1 MVRRAVKRPG
11 LFCGFRRESA
21 LLLAR
26 LKGVSV
32 MALRFLLRAFLV
44 IPFVAVTALVATAAP
59 PLASVAGAATESCA
73 TPVTSAPT
81 GPATVSVASTAFGR
95 ALVVGSGAT
104 SGCSLYVLDS
114 DAFKAVS
121 GSFACTNAGPPPVC
135 DTTVWPALLTA
146 GSPVAGPGVN
156 PTLLGTVTR
165 TDVLTGA
172 TVQQVTYAGHP
183 LYRFFLDSVPG
194 NTAGEGFFDP
204 FVSPPGVWH
213 LVSPPRGRPALP
225 AAALEQGMVTITK
238 LGTTG
243 TVLEAT
249 MDQGLGGVAFPV
261 YTFSADSFPKSA
273 CQFPCDVIWP
283 PVLTVGQPLAGSGVD
298 PGTLGIIVRP
308 DGTKQVTFQGRPLY
322 LFIRDARFPPGAP
335 AVANGAGITAF
346 GGTFQTV
353 PPS

>member
-1 MVRRAVKRPG
+1 M
-11 LFCGFRRESA
+11 E
-21 LLLAR
+21 LAR
-26 LKGVSV
+26 LKGVST
-32 MALRFLLRAFLV
+32 MTLRSLLRAFLV
-44 IPFVAVTALVATAAP
+44 VPLVAVSALVATAAP
-59 PLASVAGAATESCA
+59 PLAAVAGAATESCA
-73 TPVTSAPT
+73 TPITSAPA
-81 GPATVSVASTAFGR
+81 GPATVSAASTAYGR
-95 ALVVGSGAT
+95 VLVVGSGAT

-114 DAFKAVS
+114 DSFQAVS
-121 GSFACTNAGPPPVC
+121 GVFACTNAGVPPAC

-165 TDVLTGA
+165 TDVLTGT

-194 NTAGEGFFDP
+194 NTAGEGLFDP

-225 AAALEQGMVTITK
+225 AAALEQGTVTVTR
-238 LGTTG
+238 LGTTA

-249 MDQGLGGVAFPV
+249 MDQGLGGLAFPV
-261 YTFSADSFPKSA
+261 YTFSADSFPRSA
-273 CQFPCDVIWP
+273 CQFPCEIFWP
-283 PVLTVGQPLAGSGVD
+283 PLLTVGRPLAGSGVD
-298 PGTLGIIVRP
+298 PGTLGTIVRP
-308 DGTKQVTFQGRPLY
+308 DGTHQVTFQGHPLY
-322 LFIRDARFPPGAP
+322 LFIRDARFPGTP

-353 PPS
+353 PPR